1 MRAVVVPFLSLLVS
15 FPILASC
22 SNPEPKTAKKSDE
35 VPANSLDDAKL
46 HDAKKD
52 EDHSKDPTQPLTTK
66 VGDSPGD
73 APSSGG
79 SSGSGGSGGASSSS
93 SSAGSSDSKS
103 GGGKANPNAASKAE
117 CDKAMDKYL
126 SLEISSNPQLK
137 GVPPEVIE
145 QAKQMAREQHGE
157 APCTATK
164 AQYKCAMAATTVPAW
179 QKCMK

>member
-1 MRAVVVPFLSLLVS
+1 MRAAVVVLVCFS
-15 FPILASC
+15 ILASC
-22 SNPEPKTAKKSDE
+22 SNSEPKTPKKTEE

-46 HDAKKD
+46 HEKESAD
-52 EDHSKDPTQPLTTK
+52 EQKDPTEPLTTK
-66 VGDSPGD
+66 VGETPVD
-73 APSSGG
+73 PSTGTSGTSGSSGGAEKSGG
-79 SSGSGGSGGASSSS
+79 SSG
-93 SSAGSSDSKS
+93 
-103 GGGKANPNAASKAE
+103 GKPNPNAATKAE

-126 SLEISSNPQLK
+126 SLEIASNPQLK

-164 AQYKCAMAATTVPAW
+164 AQYKCAMASTTVAAW

>member
-1 MRAVVVPFLSLLVS
+1 VRAVASLLVC

-46 HDAKKD
+46 HDSSKA
-52 EDHSKDPTQPLTTK
+52 EDSKDPTQPLTQK
-66 VGDSPGD
+66 VGE
-73 APSSGG
+73 APPDT
-79 SSGSGGSGGASSSS
+79 ASAGPS
-93 SSAGSSDSKS
+93 SSAPAS
-103 GGGKANPNAASKAE
+103 GGGGGGGGKPNPNAATKAE

-126 SLEISSNPQLK
+126 SLEIATNPQLK

-164 AQYKCAMAATTVPAW
+164 AQYKCAMAATSVGAW

>member
-1 MRAVVVPFLSLLVS
+1 VRAAAFLLVC

-22 SNPEPKTAKKSDE
+22 SNPEPKTPKKSDE

-46 HDAKKD
+46 HDSSKP
-52 EDHSKDPTQPLTTK
+52 EETKDPTQPLTQK
-66 VGDSPGD
+66 VGD
-73 APSSGG
+73 APSDSAAAPASTSAPASG
-79 SSGSGGSGGASSSS
+79 SSGGG
-93 SSAGSSDSKS
+93 
-103 GGGKANPNAASKAE
+103 GGGKPNPNAASKAE

-126 SLEISSNPQLK
+126 SLEIATNPQLK

-164 AQYKCAMAATTVPAW
+164 AQYKCAMAATSVGAW

>member
-1 MRAVVVPFLSLLVS
+1 MRAAVVLFVC

-22 SNPEPKTAKKSDE
+22 SHPEPKTPKKSDE

-46 HDAKKD
+46 HDTKRQ
-52 EDHSKDPTQPLTTK
+52 EDPKDPTQPLTTK
-66 VGDSPGD
+66 VGD
-73 APSSGG
+73 APSG
-79 SSGSGGSGGASSSS
+79 SDSASGSTSTPI
-93 SSAGSSDSKS
+93 SDSKS
-103 GGGKANPNAASKAE
+103 GGGSGGGGKANPNAASKAE

-126 SLEISSNPQLK
+126 SLEIASNPQLK

-164 AQYKCAMAATTVPAW
+164 AQYKCAMSAASVAAW